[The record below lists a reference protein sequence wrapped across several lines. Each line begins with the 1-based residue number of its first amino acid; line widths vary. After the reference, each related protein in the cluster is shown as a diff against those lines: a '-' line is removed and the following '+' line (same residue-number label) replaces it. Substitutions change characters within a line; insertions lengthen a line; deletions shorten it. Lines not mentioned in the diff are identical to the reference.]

1 VLVWSSHTDE
11 SGVGAAFEGIESG
24 LFWDLVAL
32 VGAGPCGRMWLVT
45 RRCLSFPDDP
55 SAPLYNLTTR
65 TTTSPS
71 SSLSSLYV
79 PNNSSECSFGLT
91 GQEGL
96 SFINKYYSTFLD
108 RGNIEPLGES
118 SHLGAYAETPGG
130 TSTLP
135 KPPQSS
141 LNQGW
146 IASLHLR
153 RPYENLTTP
162 VMRSKSPDVVWLSA
176 ETKCAAGVM

>member
-1 VLVWSSHTDE
+1 MLVWSSHTDE

-55 SAPLYNLTTR
+55 SAPLYNLTT

-71 SSLSSLYV
+71 SSPSFLHV
-79 PNNSSECSFGLT
+79 PNDSSECSFSLT

-96 SFINKYYSTFLD
+96 CFINKYYSTFLD
-108 RGNIEPLGES
+108 REETSNHSES
-118 SHLGAYAETPGG
+118 QATLAPTPK
-130 TSTLP
+130 LPVAHRRYRNPPKQP
-135 KPPQSS
+135 KP
-141 LNQGW
+141 GVD
-146 IASLHLR
+146 R
-153 RPYENLTTP
+153 KLTLAQT
-162 VMRSKSPDVVWLSA
+162 L
-176 ETKCAAGVM
+176 